1 MDKANTTWASNVDIG
16 WIETVEREAWLD
28 MFAAAPREYA
38 DAADLRYQRS
48 GASVVLADRSVPIV
62 EFNRGMCIGVER
74 PESEKSVDAMLEWL
88 RNHADPQWAMQVSPA
103 SQPAEIHAWIA
114 DRGLV
119 KKGNGWAKFYRDSP
133 APMSPRKSN
142 LSVRSVKPQ
151 DAKSFGDVVQRGF
164 GLPSSTSAWFAA
176 LVARPRWSTYLAYEG
191 TLPVAAGAVFVDR
204 NWAWLGIDATLP
216 NYRGRGAQTSLIAR
230 RIQDG
235 LANGVGGFTAETGQ
249 PEATKES
256 LHTSFSNY
264 LKAGF
269 VRAYVRSN
277 YR

>member
-1 MDKANTTWASNVDIG
+1 MDSGSRFISAIDIVS
-16 WIETVEREAWLD
+16 IETVEREAWLD
-28 MFAAAPREYA
+28 LFAAAPRKYA

-88 RNHADPQWAMQVSPA
+88 RNHADPQWALQISPA
-103 SQPAEIHAWIA
+103 SQPAEIHAWTA
-114 DRGLV
+114 DRGLA
-119 KKGNGWAKFYRDSP
+119 KKGNGWAKFYRDSTTP
-133 APMSPRKSN
+133 ISPRNSD
-142 LSVRSVKPQ
+142 LSVRSVKPH
-151 DAKSFGDVVQRGF
+151 DAMSFGDVVQKGF
-164 GLPSSTSAWFAA
+164 GLPSASSAWFAR
-176 LVARPRWSTYLAYEG
+176 LVARPKWSTYLAYEG
-191 TLPVAAGAVFVDR
+191 TLPVAAGALFVDG

-216 NYRGRGAQTSLIAR
+216 DYRGRGAQTSLIAR

-249 PEATKES
+249 PEATKENM
-256 LHTSFSNY
+256 HISFRNY

-269 VRAYVRSN
+269 VRAYVRWN